1 MFKPKSV
8 NYDSERDALYVVI
21 GEGTISHSFELTPE
35 IVLDLDK
42 DENVVGIDIMPFSA
56 IFPTLPATLQPM
68 RQEWVPA

>member
-21 GEGTISHSFELTPE
+21 AEEAISHSFELTPE

-42 DENVVGIDIMPFSA
+42 DENVVGIDIMPFA
-56 IFPTLPATLQPM
+56 AMFPTLPATLQPM
-68 RQEWVPA
+68 RLEWAPA

>member
-21 GEGTISHSFELTPE
+21 AEEAIGHSFELTPE

-42 DENVVGIDIMPFSA
+42 DENVIGIDIMPFSA
-56 IFPTLPATLQPM
+56 IFPALPPTLQPM
-68 RQEWVPA
+68 RHEWVPA